1 MTESRSPLS
10 SFYPLLLLHT
20 HPHTH
25 TCTCCFKV
33 PPPPSIF
40 SHEFYH
46 RIVKVARTA
55 LRNKVKVSPLF
66 QGVTADSHS
75 RNFPS
80 APHPS
85 DTFPPFPSSLRPSP
99 PPRSFRYL
107 FSRNYFANES
117 LASVSTRFECGA
129 RRNYAH
135 WLNFNTLPGRA
146 FLREYVYIGRYA
158 AAGERASRDLKG
170 ERMELRGEDAD
181 RLRGGLRASLA
192 LLFYFSRIS

>member
-1 MTESRSPLS
+1 MKLRLIRGGERGGVRSRRGQQQEGRRRVQIHTPIAVPRKYKVLMTESRSPLS

-135 WLNFNTLPGRA
+135 
-146 FLREYVYIGRYA
+146 
-158 AAGERASRDLKG
+158 
-170 ERMELRGEDAD
+170 
-181 RLRGGLRASLA
+181 
-192 LLFYFSRIS
+192 